1 MTIKRRA
8 LALGVSL
15 LVLVLMPGFSLAAA
29 KPVVDQQ
36 SLAKNRASAL
46 NGSYVQTFKVGKAGS
61 LTGVDLWLFSHS
73 GTINVTVNVEKV
85 TGPVPGHPDGKSLA
99 RKVVAVGAADAWVHF
114 ALTPFNVTKGELL
127 AIVFTAGVS
136 IRWSTANRYTS
147 GYALIGWSP
156 WSYLQSS
163 PRADFAFRTYVGPAV
178 AVKASPTVPSSASIT
193 PVPTPTPIETPT
205 PTPVPLPTP
214 TATPEPTPTA
224 SPAPA
229 ASTGSGWLDDSPVPI
244 EAVLVGVALLIGG
257 TWFFFDRRR
266 QQGKR

>member
-1 MTIKRRA
+1 LTIKRRA

-36 SLAKNRASAL
+36 SLANTRASAL

-61 LTGVDLWLFSHS
+61 LTGVDLWLFTHS
-73 GTINVTVNVEKV
+73 GTTNVTLNIEKV

-114 ALTPFNVTKGELL
+114 ALTPFNVTKGESL
-127 AIVFTAGVS
+127 AIVFTAGLS
-136 IRWSTANRYTS
+136 IRWSTANRYTA

-156 WSYLQSS
+156 WTYLQRSS
-163 PRADFAFRTYVGPAV
+163 NADFTFRTYVGPAV

-193 PVPTPTPIETPT
+193 PAPTPTPIETPT

-229 ASTGSGWLDDSPVPI
+229 ASGSGWLDDSPVPI
-244 EAVLVGVALLIGG
+244 EAVLVGAALLIGG

-266 QQGKR
+266 QQRKR

>member
-1 MTIKRRA
+1 MKRRV

-15 LVLVLMPGFSLAAA
+15 LILGLMPGFSLAAA
-29 KPVVDQQ
+29 KPVIDQE

-61 LTGVDLWLFSHS
+61 LTGVDLWLFTHS
-73 GTINVTVNVEKV
+73 GKLNVTVNVEKV

-99 RKVVAVGAADAWVHF
+99 KKVVAVGTADAWVNF
-114 ALTPFNVTKGELL
+114 TITPFNVTKGELL
-127 AIVFTAGVS
+127 AIVFTAGCN

-156 WSYLQSS
+156 WSYLQRS
-163 PRADFAFRTYVGPAV
+163 PNADFTFRTYVGPAV
-178 AVKASPTVPSSASIT
+178 AVKASPTAQGSAT
-193 PVPTPTPIETPT
+193 PTPTAVPIETPT

-214 TATPEPTPTA
+214 SATPEPTPTA

-229 ASTGSGWLDDSPVPI
+229 ASSGSGWADGWPVPI
-244 EAVLVGVALLIGG
+244 EAILMAVVLAIAG

-266 QQGKR
+266 RRAKG